1 MRMGERIGVAWLQL
15 SRDKL
20 RLLVGV
26 AGVAFAVILVF
37 MQLGFRTAVYESA
50 TRYHRALDYDLMD
63 TKLGAKTGTSTATTI
78 LGLVSTGDASAAA
91 AARAGNITTIR
102 HADYQ
107 FTSVLGIYQKFT
119 TVVYGD

>member
-1 MRMGERIGVAWLQL
+1 MRSFLT
-15 SRDKL
+15 
-20 RLLVGV
+20 
-26 AGVAFAVILVF
+26 AVICSVTLMSAGCYTAPVIPGT
-37 MQLGFRTAVYESA
+37 GFIYTNTEAP
-50 TRYHRALDYDLMD
+50 LDHDLMD
-63 TKLGAKTGTSTATTI
+63 TKLGSKTGTSSATTF

-107 FTSVLGIYQKFT
+107 FTSVLGVYQKFT